1 MASSSLP
8 IQHFRSEQKEADT
21 RMLLH
26 ALDGT
31 QRGAT
36 SITIQSPDTDVLV
49 LTLWV
54 YKRLC
59 PDTTVIVGTGGKRR
73 SIPLGPL
80 YEAVGEELVKALPGF
95 HAFSGCDQTGTI
107 SGKSKVS
114 CWNTL
119 KKAERSVLD
128 AFSSLGTTDT
138 IPDDIYMTLE
148 RFVCQLYIPST
159 QLRTIGEVRWLLFSK
174 KQHVDEQLPPTKAA
188 LHQMTRRANL
198 VALVWKSCD
207 NPNPSIPSPILHGWQ
222 QDGDRLQP
230 VPTTLPPAPKAVLQL
245 IKCGCKGIC
254 ITMSCTCRKH
264 NLKCTD
270 MCGSCEVK
278 CTNRSSNTDTVE
290 HITGDISDDED
301 LHI

>member
-1 MASSSLP
+1 MPSNSLP
-8 IQHFRSEQKEADT
+8 IQHLRSEQEEADT
-21 RMLLH
+21 LMLLH
-26 ALDGT
+26 VLDVT

-49 LTLWV
+49 LTFWI

-107 SGKSKVS
+107 GGKSKVS
-114 CWNTL
+114 CWNT
-119 KKAERSVLD
+119 KKAERSVID
-128 AFSSLGTTDT
+128 AFSSLGTSDT

-188 LHQMTRRANL
+188 LRQMTRRANL
-198 VALVWKSCD
+198 VALV
-207 NPNPSIPSPILHGWQ
+207 
-222 QDGDRLQP
+222 
-230 VPTTLPPAPKAVLQL
+230 
-245 IKCGCKGIC
+245 
-254 ITMSCTCRKH
+254 
-264 NLKCTD
+264 
-270 MCGSCEVK
+270 
-278 CTNRSSNTDTVE
+278 
-290 HITGDISDDED
+290 
-301 LHI
+301 

>member
-1 MASSSLP
+1 M
-8 IQHFRSEQKEADT
+8 
-21 RMLLH
+21 
-26 ALDGT
+26 
-31 QRGAT
+31 
-36 SITIQSPDTDVLV
+36 
-49 LTLWV
+49 
-54 YKRLC
+54 
-59 PDTTVIVGTGGKRR
+59 
-73 SIPLGPL
+73 
-80 YEAVGEELVKALPGF
+80 KALPGF
-95 HAFSGCDQTGTI
+95 YAFSGCDQTGTI

-114 CWNTL
+114 CSNTL

-128 AFSSLGTTDT
+128 AFSSLGTTET
-138 IPDDIYMTLE
+138 IPDDIYMMLE

-159 QLRTIGEVRWLLFSK
+159 QLRTIGGVRWMLFTK

-188 LHQMTRRANL
+188 LHEMTRRANL

-207 NPNPSIPSPILHGWQ
+207 NPNPSIPSPILHRWQ
-222 QDGDRLQP
+222 L

-254 ITMSCTCRKH
+254 VTMSCTCWKH

-278 CTNRSSNTDTVE
+278 CTNRSGNTDTVE

>member
-1 MASSSLP
+1 MEVCLANKE
-8 IQHFRSEQKEADT
+8 IQDNLWCR
-21 RMLLH
+21 
-26 ALDGT
+26 
-31 QRGAT
+31 
-36 SITIQSPDTDVLV
+36 
-49 LTLWV
+49 TL
-54 YKRLC
+54 
-59 PDTTVIVGTGGKRR
+59 
-73 SIPLGPL
+73 
-80 YEAVGEELVKALPGF
+80 
-95 HAFSGCDQTGTI
+95 
-107 SGKSKVS
+107 
-114 CWNTL
+114 L

-128 AFSSLGTTDT
+128 ACSSLGNTDT
-138 IPDDIYMTLE
+138 IQYDIYMTLE

-278 CTNRSSNTDTVE
+278 CTNRSGNTDTVE